1 MINTCNNVAEHYENQ
16 DERNKFLEQI
26 AQDGHINDFDVQL
39 IRKNGSSFSSSI
51 TAQAVKDHNG
61 NIIGLEGRILDI
73 SERKKR
79 VKAELAKERAEAA
92 ERIAELASQAKSNFL
107 ANMSHE
113 LRTPLNAILGFA
125 QIMERNVK
133 DSSNKESLEIIQRS
147 GSHLLA
153 LINQVLDLSKIEA
166 GHIILE
172 KNCFDLFYLLDD
184 LENMLALK
192 AAKKELKLSF
202 EISQEVPQYICTDNV
217 RLRQVLINLISN
229 AIKFTKEG
237 FVVLRITLQSR
248 NDSDITLENENSH
261 SSSGPDADCL
271 IKFEIEDSGVGV
283 GPTEIDQLFQAFG
296 QTSSGINI
304 GEGTGLGLVISKK
317 FVELLGGEIYLE
329 SKVGQG
335 STFSFKIPVQE
346 VSKNETTLA
355 LQIARVV
362 GLEPGQPCYRLLIVD
377 DKWDNRQLLVRMLDS
392 YGFELREAESGQ
404 EALDI
409 QEVWAPD
416 LIWMDIRMPGIDG
429 LEAAK
434 LIRAQASHIKQ
445 PVIIAVTAG
454 VLQTQLEALLREVCD
469 DIIIKPFKE
478 NNLIEVLRKYLNIKY
493 LYESI
498 AKTGESLG
506 LKTEKLRVSPSDF
519 HALPKEIVLQLKE
532 SVAALRLSSALDT
545 IEEIRKRD
553 EPLANTLHELAIEFR
568 FDTLQLLLNQSE
580 QP

>member
-1 MINTCNNVAEHYENQ
+1 
-16 DERNKFLEQI
+16 
-26 AQDGHINDFDVQL
+26 
-39 IRKNGSSFSSSI
+39 
-51 TAQAVKDHNG
+51 
-61 NIIGLEGRILDI
+61 
-73 SERKKR
+73 
-79 VKAELAKERAEAA
+79 
-92 ERIAELASQAKSNFL
+92 
-107 ANMSHE
+107 
-113 LRTPLNAILGFA
+113 
-125 QIMERNVK
+125 
-133 DSSNKESLEIIQRS
+133 
-147 GSHLLA
+147 
-153 LINQVLDLSKIEA
+153 
-166 GHIILE
+166 
-172 KNCFDLFYLLDD
+172 
-184 LENMLALK
+184 
-192 AAKKELKLSF
+192 
-202 EISQEVPQYICTDNV
+202 
-217 RLRQVLINLISN
+217 
-229 AIKFTKEG
+229 
-237 FVVLRITLQSR
+237 
-248 NDSDITLENENSH
+248 
-261 SSSGPDADCL
+261 L

-335 STFSFKIPVQE
+335 ATFSFKIPVQE

-355 LQIARVV
+355 SQITKVV

-409 QEVWAPD
+409 QEVWEPD

-478 NNLIEVLRKYLNIKY
+478 NNLFEVLRKYLNIKF
-493 LYESI
+493 LYESV

-506 LKTEKLRVSPSDF
+506 LKTEKFRVSPSDF
-519 HALPKEIVLQLKE
+519 HALPKEIVLQLKK
-532 SVAALRLSSALDT
+532 SVTALKLSSVLDT

-553 EPLANTLHELAIEFR
+553 EPLADALHKLAIEFR
-568 FDTLQLLLNQSE
+568 FDILQQLLNQSE